1 MSLTADWRME
11 EKGSEH
17 EDQSQLFNLK
27 KRFTNRL
34 KKKSQRNECKYNW
47 NHGGERMGPRTF

>member
-1 MSLTADWRME
+1 MNLTADWRME

-27 KRFTNRL
+27 KRFTD
-34 KKKSQRNECKYNW
+34 
-47 NHGGERMGPRTF
+47 